1 MNFYK
6 VKFLKNG
13 QAQGRT
19 YTYKSSLE
27 LVPGDKVELPSG
39 SHGVV
44 VNEPVDLTWVETYG
58 EEKLKEIAKKC
69 DAPMIVKNWSIFA
82 NDNHGFHAPETCSKH
97 LQGNVFGNPKFHEGD
112 PINTS
117 RIIHIEDMGDHKD
130 IITKS
135 GSRYSVYPEDVN
147 PECEK
152 QFPNYYERLR
162 LGVIG

>member
-13 QAQGRT
+13 QARGRA

-27 LVPGDKVELPSG
+27 LAPGDKVELPGG
-39 SHGVV
+39 SRGVV
-44 VNEPVDLTWVETYG
+44 LDEPVDMAWVEAYG
-58 EEKLKEIAKKC
+58 EEKLKEIVKKC
-69 DAPMIVKNWSIFA
+69 EIQMVVKNWSIFA
-82 NDNHGFHAPETCSKH
+82 DDNHGFRAPELCSRR
-97 LQGNVFGNPKFHEGD
+97 LQGNVYGNPKFRDGD

-117 RIIHIEDMGDHKD
+117 GIMRIEDMGDHKD
-130 IITKS
+130 IITRS

-152 QFPNYYERLR
+152 RFPNYYERLK
-162 LGVIG
+162 LEETE

>member
-82 NDNHGFHAPETCSKH
+82 NDNHGFPAPETCSKH